1 MAVKTYLINN
11 VVPGNLSVH
20 TVSLRESKS
29 SEWLA
34 ENFYEVEFLIPA
46 VCARMV
52 ARGTDP
58 YEHEQA
64 LKEFMSSVCDLG
76 PAQTH
81 RQMFG
86 VFVAI
91 VYHRDRCNSRP
102 YELVAY

>member
-1 MAVKTYLINN
+1 MAVKTHLIND
-11 VVPGNLSVH
+11 VVPSGLSIH
-20 TVSLRESKS
+20 AVSLRESKS

-34 ENFYEVEFLIPA
+34 ENFYEPEFLIPA
-46 VCARMV
+46 ICSRMV

-58 YEHEQA
+58 YEHERE
-64 LKEFMSSVCDLG
+64 LREFMSSVYDLN
-76 PAQTH
+76 PAETH

-91 VYHRDRCNSRP
+91 VYHRDSYNSRP